1 MTRHE
6 IQILRAVGMAQT
18 ASAATPGVSVRSVRR
33 IEDEPAVSS
42 SDTAALI
49 RARGV
54 GRPSLAAP
62 WAPTVERWL
71 QEDRTV
77 PSGEIIRRLREDHGY
92 RGGKSAVYEL
102 IRRLRPV
109 SVAPLV
115 RFEGVPGEFSQ
126 HDFGMVSVRYVTGV
140 VERVRFFAS
149 RLKWS
154 RFVDVTLVP
163 DEREEALIRGLLH
176 ALEAFRGVPLVTVW
190 DNPKTVVLARKGALI
205 VWNPVFGQVAL
216 DYRFAPELCWPRAGQ
231 QKGAVEN
238 LVGWVKKSFF
248 TCRRFHDRADLEQQ
262 LRDWLR
268 MVNTERPNRA
278 TGIIPAVRL
287 AEEQRRL
294 RPLPIAADAYALK
307 YAVVVSARA
316 RVSHAG
322 HEYSMPPAAIGQAAT
337 LHLYEER
344 VEILTKTGAGR
355 CRACPR
361 GPPHDG
367 RGARP
372 GPRWTAPPA
381 ALADRA
387 AALSRARPPRR
398 RREPGLP
405 RVPRRAHGR
414 GSRPSGA
421 DADSTL
427 RASRPLSFPQDG
439 RRVRLHLPVGR
450 PPLAARQR
458 PQRRLHHSGP
468 VAHLQRAERHGEDA
482 PGDRHRLPRDPER
495 LRRSLHHRDGA
506 HRRSLGGDTREQAP
520 PGPAHLHA
528 PGRAR
533 DRRGR
538 LSRLRPG
545 SRQCPLPGRQR
556 PLPAPTAHDL
566 HDEQAARRLGARPAR
581 RRPRRSYPRPR
592 ARTRPPP
599 RTARALLPNA
609 PRAP

>member
-18 ASAATPGVSVRSVRR
+18 AIAATTGVSVRSVRR
-33 IEDEPAVSS
+33 IEDEPVVRS

-71 QEDRTV
+71 HDERTV

-92 RGGKSAVYEL
+92 RGGKSALYEL

-109 SVAPLV
+109 PVAPLV

-163 DEREEALIRGLLH
+163 DE
-176 ALEAFRGVPLVTVW
+176 
-190 DNPKTVVLARKGALI
+190 RKGALI

-287 AEEQRRL
+287 AEEQPRL
-294 RPLPIAADAYALK
+294 RPLPIAAGAYALK

-322 HEYSMPPAAIGQAAT
+322 HEYSMPPTAIGQAAT
-337 LHLYEER
+337 
-344 VEILTKTGAGR
+344 
-355 CRACPR
+355 
-361 GPPHDG
+361 
-367 RGARP
+367 
-372 GPRWTAPPA
+372 A
-381 ALADRA
+381 ATYADI
-387 AALSRARPPRR
+387 RPPR
-398 RREPGLP
+398 
-405 RVPRRAHGR
+405 
-414 GSRPSGA
+414 
-421 DADSTL
+421 
-427 RASRPLSFPQDG
+427 
-439 RRVRLHLPVGR
+439 
-450 PPLAARQR
+450 
-458 PQRRLHHSGP
+458 
-468 VAHLQRAERHGEDA
+468 
-482 PGDRHRLPRDPER
+482 
-495 LRRSLHHRDGA
+495 
-506 HRRSLGGDTREQAP
+506 
-520 PGPAHLHA
+520 
-528 PGRAR
+528 PGRAGAALR
-533 DRRGR
+533 QARMATTRRG
-538 LSRLRPG
+538 SPK
-545 SRQCPLPGRQR
+545 S
-556 PLPAPTAHDL
+556 H
-566 HDEQAARRLGARPAR
+566 QATPVTG
-581 RRPRRSYPRPR
+581 
-592 ARTRPPP
+592 
-599 RTARALLPNA
+599 RTARLGGRVAKTLWEKS
-609 PRAP
+609 REGR